1 MGYRPTGPLTAI
13 RQRERARDKW
23 GTRTHHWKQCTQPT
37 TLEFGLPIMFL
48 KSGIGLQLVDS
59 HRNGVLLGALK
70 AMDLFGF
77 SDQGQFSV
85 NGQRADVSSSR
96 MR

>member
-1 MGYRPTGPLTAI
+1 MGHPYSPLETMHPADNSGV
-13 RQRERARDKW
+13 RVAD
-23 GTRTHHWKQCTQPT
+23 HV
-37 TLEFGLPIMFL
+37 L

-85 NGQRADVSSSR
+85 NGQRADVNSSR